1 MGKRKKRMM
10 KAKYAKKYALK
21 RENLGFNARRNV
33 INGVVTIDMNT
44 SEEVKEEEQVEVVV
58 NEPVVEKKETTPPWE
73 PQPELE
79 LLQVEEP
86 EVQEVAPP
94 PPKKKPTRRRKT
106 TTTTKK
112 TTPARKTTTRRR
124 SAKKTA
130 EA

>member
-10 KAKYAKKYALK
+10 KGKYARKYALK

-33 INGVVTIDMNT
+33 INGVITIDMNT
-44 SEEVKEEEQVEVVV
+44 SEEVKEEGQVEVVI

-94 PPKKKPTRRRKT
+94 PPKKKTTRRKR
-106 TTTTKK
+106 TTTTKTITSTQK
-112 TTPARKTTTRRR
+112 TPTRKR
-124 SAKKTA
+124 STKKVA

>member
-10 KAKYAKKYALK
+10 KGKYARKYALK
-21 RENLGFNARRNV
+21 RDNLGFNARRNV
-33 INGVVTIDMNT
+33 INGVVTIDVNT

-94 PPKKKPTRRRKT
+94 PLKKKPTRRKR
-106 TTTTKK
+106 TTTTK
-112 TTPARKTTTRRR
+112 TTTSTRKTPTRKR
-124 SAKKTA
+124 STKKA
-130 EA
+130 AQV